1 MAGKPQTVNV
11 PEALILTLSET
22 EPPMNPDRNK
32 LMPWLQAIAAMLILI
47 SFFGV
52 LFLVLLHPI
61 APDAQAIAS
70 PMIEVLK
77 AIILILIGFL
87 FGSSAS
93 SSKKDDALAN
103 AAASATPLSEPVSKQ

>member
-1 MAGKPQTVNV
+1 MAGTPQTVDV
-11 PEALILTLSET
+11 PVALTLTLTES
-22 EPPMNPDRNK
+22 EPPMNPRNK
-32 LMPWLQAIAAMLILI
+32 LMPWLQAIAAMVILI

-61 APDAQAIAS
+61 APGAQAIAA

-93 SSKKDDALAN
+93 SSKKDDALA
-103 AAASATPLSEPVSKQ
+103 AAASTPIDPGAKP

>member
-1 MAGKPQTVNV
+1 MPLTVDV
-11 PEALILTLSET
+11 PVALTLTLSEP

-32 LMPWLQAIAAMLILI
+32 LMPWLQAIAAMVILI

-52 LFLVLLHPI
+52 LFLVLLRPI
-61 APDAQAIAS
+61 APDAQAIAA

-93 SSKKDDALAN
+93 SSKKDDALA
-103 AAASATPLSEPVSKQ
+103 AAASTPADPGAKP